1 MAYQV
6 LIHPLAE
13 KEFIDA
19 FLWYEERLPG
29 LGLRFEEKIDEH
41 LKLISKR
48 PLSFPKKKS
57 SYREVKVHTFPYLVV
72 YKILAKRK
80 IILVS
85 AFHHT
90 SRSPKTKYRK

>member
-13 KEFIDA
+13 KEFTDA
-19 FLWYEERLPG
+19 FIWYEERLSG
-29 LGLRFEEKIDEH
+29 LGFRFEEKIDGH
-41 LKLISKR
+41 LKLISKA

-57 SYREVKVHTFPYLVV
+57 SYREVKIHTFPYLIV
-72 YKILAKRK
+72 YKILPKK
-80 IILVS
+80 KTILVS
-85 AFHHT
+85 AIHHT

>member
-6 LIHPLAE
+6 LVHPLAE

-29 LGLRFEEKIDEH
+29 LGLRFQGEIDIH
-41 LKLISKR
+41 LNLISKT
-48 PLSFPKKKS
+48 PLSFPKTKRNF
-57 SYREVKVHTFPYLVV
+57 REIKVHTFPYLIV
-72 YKILAKRK
+72 YKILVKRK
-80 IILVS
+80 IILIS

-90 SRSPKTKYRK
+90 SRNPKTKNRK

>member
-19 FLWYEERLPG
+19 FLWYEERLSG
-29 LGLRFEEKIDEH
+29 LGLRFQEKIDIH
-41 LKLISKR
+41 LNLISNT
-48 PLSFPKKKS
+48 PLSFPKRKRNF
-57 SYREVKVHTFPYLVV
+57 REIKVHTFPYLIV
-72 YKILAKRK
+72 YKILVKKK
-80 IILVS
+80 IVMVS

-90 SRSPKTKYRK
+90 SRNPKTKYRK